1 MILSLS
7 RALERPLSISSCLF
21 CFHGLTIY
29 LYPKETDCHHI
40 HLRDDAIL
48 ALTPI
53 SVFDVPG
60 QCHCRLADSS
70 CYIYRQASFSVAVP
84 SSGNNVQVPLR
95 SRSGFPISIRP
106 PASSIYHRPTPK
118 KKQTDYLH
126 GVTPSPTTVLPECP
140 SLETATSIER
150 CTWMPSPSPSPSP
163 SAGPGSCN
171 FGTTHRFLCESVPVS
186 VPDRSSKSTFSSSIR
201 DQVVS
206 VVDNQCFCF
215 CFCFFAW
222 REPRAEGVR
231 SEPWLERLRI
241 LDVAMVRPSGPKSFC
256 RNPDSMMSLERQGT
270 LKMKKPQVISASAQK
285 RRGPIR

>member
-1 MILSLS
+1 MEADWDDLKPKS
-7 RALERPLSISSCLF
+7 SIGEVPIHTIVSF

-118 KKQTDYLH
+118 KKKKNKQT
-126 GVTPSPTTVLPECP
+126 
-140 SLETATSIER
+140 TS
-150 CTWMPSPSPSPSP
+150 M
-163 SAGPGSCN
+163 A
-171 FGTTHRFLCESVPVS
+171 
-186 VPDRSSKSTFSSSIR
+186 
-201 DQVVS
+201 
-206 VVDNQCFCF
+206 
-215 CFCFFAW
+215 
-222 REPRAEGVR
+222 
-231 SEPWLERLRI
+231 
-241 LDVAMVRPSGPKSFC
+241 
-256 RNPDSMMSLERQGT
+256 
-270 LKMKKPQVISASAQK
+270 
-285 RRGPIR
+285 

>member
-118 KKQTDYLH
+118 KKKKTNRLPPWRHTIPDYRITRMPVTRDSNIHRALH
-126 GVTPSPTTVLPECP
+126 LDAITIAIAIAIRRPRIMQLRNNAQIPLRIRPRFRSRPIIQVHILLVDP
-140 SLETATSIER
+140 R
-150 CTWMPSPSPSPSP
+150 
-163 SAGPGSCN
+163 PGS
-171 FGTTHRFLCESVPVS
+171 
-186 VPDRSSKSTFSSSIR
+186 I
-201 DQVVS
+201 
-206 VVDNQCFCF
+206 
-215 CFCFFAW
+215 
-222 REPRAEGVR
+222 
-231 SEPWLERLRI
+231 
-241 LDVAMVRPSGPKSFC
+241 
-256 RNPDSMMSLERQGT
+256 
-270 LKMKKPQVISASAQK
+270 
-285 RRGPIR
+285 RRG